1 MTKDEIKDKII
12 ELQDELIEHIRSDE
26 LKYIR
31 LFNSLATLKSQL
43 SEAGEEKK
51 EGLTCPRCGKIHSYL
66 SPTCD
71 CPPKTYTANTYEG
84 AEAGEEKPIIKKCR
98 QCRFSDLD
106 EHCEPCESCYPIAYS
121 NWQPR

>member
-12 ELQDELIEHIRSDE
+12 ELQDELIEHIKSNGIDSPFRSDE

-43 SEAGEEKK
+43 SEAGEEK
-51 EGLTCPRCGKIHSYL
+51 
-66 SPTCD
+66 
-71 CPPKTYTANTYEG
+71 
-84 AEAGEEKPIIKKCR
+84 PIIKKCR
-98 QCRFSDLD
+98 QCRFFDLD